1 MIQGATLDFED
12 RGGMQIG
19 PDSLTVGYN
28 HRAMANREMGT
39 PVL

>member
-19 PDSLTVGYN
+19 TDGLTVGSNY
-28 HRAMANREMGT
+28 RAMATGK
-39 PVL
+39 